1 MILVL
6 MKTMR
11 NKLEEIIM
19 GKKVVLIAI
28 VLGILGL
35 CASAQAADRILAIVN
50 KDSITQSEADIYLNM
65 IILQLSQQYTGK
77 ALEEKAADE
86 RKQLIEKMIE
96 DKVILQ
102 EAKRQGF
109 AARAEKVKQKV
120 EQIRAAYGSETEFE
134 NSLKERGL
142 TIRDIEGKLS
152 DEMIMREIIERQ
164 VRGKIVISPEEVTKF
179 YASHKSEFLQPET
192 RAIESLYI
200 EDAAALEALEEELE
214 NNTGFQASA
223 EKYKA
228 AYAND
233 VVARE
238 QLRPQLQEQIF
249 SLALNE
255 VSKPLKEEKGTYFFK
270 VLEVHPPRQL
280 ALAEVHEHIFGYL
293 FEQKFTVKMLEWLED
308 LKSKSYIKINS

>member
-1 MILVL
+1 
-6 MKTMR
+6 
-11 NKLEEIIM
+11 
-19 GKKVVLIAI
+19 
-28 VLGILGL
+28 
-35 CASAQAADRILAIVN
+35 
-50 KDSITQSEADIYLNM
+50 
-65 IILQLSQQYTGK
+65 
-77 ALEEKAADE
+77 
-86 RKQLIEKMIE
+86 
-96 DKVILQ
+96 
-102 EAKRQGF
+102 
-109 AARAEKVKQKV
+109 
-120 EQIRAAYGSETEFE
+120 
-134 NSLKERGL
+134 
-142 TIRDIEGKLS
+142 
-152 DEMIMREIIERQ
+152 MIMREIIERQ